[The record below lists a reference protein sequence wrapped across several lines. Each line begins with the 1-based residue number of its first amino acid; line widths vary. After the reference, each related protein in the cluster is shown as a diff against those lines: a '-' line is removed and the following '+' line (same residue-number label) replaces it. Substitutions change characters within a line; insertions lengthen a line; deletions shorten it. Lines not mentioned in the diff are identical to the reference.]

1 MCLGKEAKMD
11 NPQVCCLCR
20 LAALSREHVP
30 RSRGRKGRGVASL
43 PSKRILL
50 HTGPEATQPQTRT
63 CTHQTRTRPL
73 HRAKLPGPGT
83 EPCWR
88 WHHPVCTHSGTPVLA
103 VEGQKGL
110 GTELCPLPR
119 GRGIPGPQYFL
130 LLTLRSSRGGTAAG
144 QPPLL
149 PLPGWE
155 SRRCCFQALLEPL

>member
-1 MCLGKEAKMD
+1 MD